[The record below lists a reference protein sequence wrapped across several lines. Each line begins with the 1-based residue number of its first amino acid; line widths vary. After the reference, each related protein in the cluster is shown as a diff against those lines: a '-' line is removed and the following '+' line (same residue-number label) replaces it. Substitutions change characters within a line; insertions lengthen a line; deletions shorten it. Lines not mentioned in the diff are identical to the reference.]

1 MMLHRNKTKK
11 VLGFFFLSSFSRRCW
26 AIKWFHFSPV
36 SPYSVCVLIFFFF
49 WLLSSVELHTRLTVY
64 VANTLENV
72 EKRIFCFVYGSG
84 NFFWFDRSLFPAVSR
99 QEEKLATFSVDFGGN
114 KNKFKW
120 GKTLQWSSRFNS
132 LYLTRTAQGN
142 IRFFFSIYRR
152 VYRRCI
158 VSTRRPKEVKNQ
170 RI

>member
-72 EKRIFCFVYGSG
+72 EKGFFVLYMEAET
-84 NFFWFDRSLFPAVSR
+84 FFGLTVHFFLLCPDRKRNWRRFLLIL
-99 QEEKLATFSVDFGGN
+99 EEI
-114 KNKFKW
+114 KNKKVKW

-142 IRFFFSIYRR
+142 IRFFFSLSLYSR
-152 VYRRCI
+152 I
-158 VSTRRPKEVKNQ
+158 V
-170 RI
+170 

>member
-72 EKRIFCFVYGSG
+72 EKGFFVLYMEAETFFGLTVHFFLLCPDRKRNWRRFLLILEEIKINSSG
-84 NFFWFDRSLFPAVSR
+84 
-99 QEEKLATFSVDFGGN
+99 EKLSNDRHGSILSTWLGQHKAISDFSLV
-114 KNKFKW
+114 
-120 GKTLQWSSRFNS
+120 
-132 LYLTRTAQGN
+132 
-142 IRFFFSIYRR
+142 SIGEYID
-152 VYRRCI
+152 V
-158 VSTRRPKEVKNQ
+158 V
-170 RI
+170 